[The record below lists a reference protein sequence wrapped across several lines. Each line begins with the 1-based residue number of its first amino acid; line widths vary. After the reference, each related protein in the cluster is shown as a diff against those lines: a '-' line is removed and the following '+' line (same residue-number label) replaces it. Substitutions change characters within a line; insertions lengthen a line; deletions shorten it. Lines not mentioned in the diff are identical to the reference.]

1 MKSLEALNLKD
12 YTIKLHPQF
21 SLSMRNAK
29 NGPIRGKLDQ
39 TKILIN
45 ENMMSNMKRIN
56 DNVIL
61 DVSEIASGCTG
72 S

>member
-1 MKSLEALNLKD
+1 
-12 YTIKLHPQF
+12 
-21 SLSMRNAK
+21 MRNAK

-56 DNVIL
+56 DNVYKKFKIKIIFL
-61 DVSEIASGCTG
+61 RP
-72 S
+72 

>member
-1 MKSLEALNLKD
+1 
-12 YTIKLHPQF
+12 
-21 SLSMRNAK
+21 MRIAK